1 MILVLLLFALFLSS
15 TLASSAA
22 GHETLIGIVGRD
34 FVMLGA
40 DSSVSQSIVLQS
52 STIDKI
58 NVVVDPFPS
67 SQQKR
72 HEQQTIL
79 AAAAGNAADSDRLV
93 GKLAMHAAVR
103 EYEAS
108 VGSDVEYIGLEDEHS
123 VSQSTASSSSSSQDC
138 LTVEAVASL
147 ARGEIASSLR
157 SRNPLHVCLL
167 IAGMQL
173 LAKNEEEDLPSF
185 SRHLQH
191 QVQHASR
198 NFQET
203 SPTTTITS
211 TTTYTTTTTTTST
224 TTPDDLWKPRLYWL
238 DSHGALQRLH
248 YGAHGLGANFLLSV
262 LDQNYRDNLD
272 REQAAQLIRD
282 CFHQLRQRFVV
293 NSPQPPCIKCVDM
306 NGCQTY

>member
-1 MILVLLLFALFLSS
+1 MMILLLLLFSLFLSS

-40 DSSVSQSIVLQS
+40 DSSISQSIALQS

-58 NVVVDPFPS
+58 HVVVDPFPS

-108 VGSDVEYIGLEDEHS
+108 VGSDVEYIGLEDP
-123 VSQSTASSSSSSQDC
+123 VLPPPTTSTMSQDC
-138 LTVEAVASL
+138 LTVEAVARL

-157 SRNPLHVCLL
+157 SRNPLQVCLL
-167 IAGMQL
+167 IAGMQV
-173 LAKNEEEDLPSF
+173 LAEKEEEDHLPPF
-185 SRHLQH
+185 SSHLQT
-191 QVQHASR
+191 QVQRASR
-198 NFQET
+198 SFQDPSLQT
-203 SPTTTITS
+203 STSTS
-211 TTTYTTTTTTTST
+211 TTTAR
-224 TTPDDLWKPRLYWL
+224 TTPNDLWKPRLYWL

-248 YGAHGLGANFLLSV
+248 YGAHGLGANFLLSI
-262 LDQNYRDNLD
+262 LDQNYRDTLD

-282 CFHQLRQRFVV
+282 CFLQLRNRFVV
-293 NSPQPPCIKCVDM
+293 NSPQPPCIKCVDK
-306 NGCQTY
+306 NGCHILT

>member
-1 MILVLLLFALFLSS
+1 MILILLFFSLFLSS

-22 GHETLIGIVGRD
+22 GHETLIGIVGGD

-40 DSSVSQSIVLQS
+40 DSSVSQSIALQS

-58 NVVVDPFPS
+58 HVVVDPFPS
-67 SQQKR
+67 SHQKR

-93 GKLAMHAAVR
+93 GKLAMHASVR

-108 VGSDVEYIGLEDEHS
+108 VGSDVEYIGLEDPL
-123 VSQSTASSSSSSQDC
+123 SQSSTSINQDC
-138 LTVEAVASL
+138 LTVEAVARL

-167 IAGMQL
+167 IAGMQGL
-173 LAKNEEEDLPSF
+173 TGKEEEDEYLPSF
-185 SRHLQH
+185 SSHLQT

-198 NFQET
+198 NFQEK
-203 SPTTTITS
+203 SL
-211 TTTYTTTTTTTST
+211 TTST
-224 TTPDDLWKPRLYWL
+224 IATTRTTQVDDLWKPRLYWL
-238 DSHGALQRLH
+238 DSYGALQRLH

-262 LDQNYRDNLD
+262 LDQNYRETLD

-282 CFHQLRQRFVV
+282 CFHQLRHRFVV
-293 NSPQPPCIKCVDM
+293 NSPQPPCIKCVDK
-306 NGCQTY
+306 NGCHILT